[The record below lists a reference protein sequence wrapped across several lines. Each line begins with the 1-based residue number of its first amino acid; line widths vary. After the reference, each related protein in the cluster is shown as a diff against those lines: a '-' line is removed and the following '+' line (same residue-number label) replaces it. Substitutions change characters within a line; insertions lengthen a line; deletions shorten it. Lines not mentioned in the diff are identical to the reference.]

1 MKKLHSNAIDDSLSE
16 GFAEI
21 LLMHNSHPACW
32 YHINYVQGSDSNLS
46 SYIGSNEKEY
56 HEILEALGLMKKTKA
71 GIIWHKKP
79 KWENLFKLHKLPDH
93 YQITC
98 AQDRRVSR
106 TIRKLYWVRLGM
118 TGKAKYNPINQ
129 PKTVKKHSFEVLER
143 KILLG
148 EEADD
153 ASIASKVLFLA
164 QAATRMRED
173 EEIEKLAE
181 KDDDVTERNQTEKGQ
196 EIARVIAETQEE
208 EGGIDNENIIQI
220 DPLKYPTL
228 VKAKL
233 VVNSTT
239 LSSLLR
245 DIIKVSEEFP
255 DYF

>member
-21 LLMHNSHPACW
+21 LLMHHSHPACW

-71 GIIWHKKP
+71 GLIRHSIT
-79 KWENLFKLHKLPDH
+79 KWKVFFCLHKLPEH
-93 YQITC
+93 YETTRF
-98 AQDRRVSR
+98 QDSKRSK
-106 TIRKLYWVRLGM
+106 IRNLYWVKLGM
-118 TGKAKYNPINQ
+118 TGNTKYNPVNQ
-129 PKTVKKHSFEVLER
+129 PKTVKKHSFQVIER

-173 EEIEKLAE
+173 EEMEELAE
-181 KDDDVTERNQTEKGQ
+181 KGDDVTERNQIEKGQ
-196 EIARVIAETQEE
+196 ENAH
-208 EGGIDNENIIQI
+208 
-220 DPLKYPTL
+220 
-228 VKAKL
+228 
-233 VVNSTT
+233 
-239 LSSLLR
+239 R
-245 DIIKVSEEFP
+245 DYRILP
-255 DYF
+255 RWR

>member
-1 MKKLHSNAIDDSLSE
+1 MKKLHSNAIDDSLRE

-46 SYIGSNEKEY
+46 SYIGRNENEY
-56 HEILEALGLMKKTKA
+56 YEILEALGLMQKTKA

-164 QAATRMRED
+164 QAATCMRED
-173 EEIEKLAE
+173 EEMEELAE
-181 KDDDVTERNQTEKGQ
+181 KGADVTERNQIEKGQ
-196 EIARVIAETQEE
+196 ENAH
-208 EGGIDNENIIQI
+208 
-220 DPLKYPTL
+220 
-228 VKAKL
+228 
-233 VVNSTT
+233 
-239 LSSLLR
+239 R
-245 DIIKVSEEFP
+245 DYRILP
-255 DYF
+255 RWR